1 MPLAGQRIKALDF
14 TAAVAAESTVVQS
27 NISTTLGV
35 GTPEVGVVF
44 TAPTS
49 GKVNVTVSMSCA
61 DDTGA
66 NNVGILDWKLF
77 LGTNGSGTLV
87 LNTGALTRRLVLQVG
102 DVTNQSQ
109 ETSRTILVQG
119 LTAGSSYYVQ
129 LLHAAWAGTTLDIYA
144 RTVSVVPLPA

>member
-14 TAAVAAESTVVQS
+14 QPMVEASSTATLT
-27 NISTTLGV
+27 NITTPLAV

-49 GKVNVTVSMSCA
+49 GKALITIGASFA

-66 NNVGILDWKLF
+66 DNVGILDSKLF

-87 LNTGALTRRLVLQVG
+87 LSTGDLRRRLILQPGNVA
-102 DVTNQSQ
+102 NQSQ
-109 ETSRTILVQG
+109 EASRTFPVTG
-119 LTAGSSYYVQ
+119 LTAGASYYVQ
-129 LLHAAWAGTTLDIYA
+129 LLHQSWAGATLDIYA
-144 RTVSVVPLPA
+144 RQVVAQPLPA